1 LFGFGLLYF
10 DKGERAMGMKLT
22 VFFEDPFWVG
32 VFERSDADKLETARV
47 VFGAEPKDYEVCE
60 YIRLHFNKLL
70 FSPSLETEVT
80 ENRRIN
86 PKRLQRKIRQEVST
100 VGIGTKAQQALQ
112 FEREAVKQA
121 CKTKNRLNRTARQ
134 EQQYALR

>member
-1 LFGFGLLYF
+1 VKITF
-10 DKGERAMGMKLT
+10 
-22 VFFEDPFWVG
+22 
-32 VFERSDADKLETARV
+32 S
-47 VFGAEPKDYEVCE
+47 
-60 YIRLHFNKLL
+60 RLHFNKLL